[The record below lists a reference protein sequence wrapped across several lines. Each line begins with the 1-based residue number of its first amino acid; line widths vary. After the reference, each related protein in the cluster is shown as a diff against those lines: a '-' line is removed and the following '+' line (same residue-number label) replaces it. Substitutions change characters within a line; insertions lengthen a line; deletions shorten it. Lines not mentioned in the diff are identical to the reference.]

1 MVRSL
6 LSRLLTRIEAGIA
19 WLGHTFIDRWGR
31 MERGYRRPNARIAV
45 WLGFRFYPLLAA
57 AALAW
62 LAWDWT
68 HARNLAAAEDAIFD
82 QVITWRP
89 WEPKPP
95 RQVAVVEID
104 ECSIEHYRQ
113 QGEGGWPWSRARHA
127 DLLDALDRAG
137 VRAVGFDV
145 QFIDAS
151 ATDPDGDGILE
162 AMAEGGNGRF
172 VFGSTRLHPDY
183 DAGQPRRASQV
194 PAAFPLVA
202 RPRNDPPVAMLLPYG
217 EAMARHS
224 AILNVTRNVDGV
236 LRDVPLRER
245 VGDFAIPSL
254 ALRLAAGTDPG
265 KMAAYPDAIR
275 IDWRNRT
282 RLAGISA
289 ADLLEGE
296 PICRDPAEPAPDLRG
311 RTVLVGYTA
320 AGINDAKPTPVDPT
334 MAGVEVHAEA
344 TAALLA
350 DSAIWMPPAWVKYLL
365 AAILV
370 ALTGLLF
377 WRGEP
382 PWELDQAFVATN
394 LGLLFIAFAGITA
407 FGVFIDIFAAVAFVS
422 LCFGFCRI
430 YAATQR
436 GYAIGNDDYRPGFDP
451 ERHPWLAM
459 ARVRFV
465 PDAGLDA
472 NALNRRVREFRRR
485 LRRWMFSGTEAVAL
499 DCVVE
504 YDSWFWDSLV
514 DVTVLVWSGTDRDA
528 VVAAAERELDA
539 LHDHLSGH
547 DEVLPDDGSVRLACV
562 VSAAGDEDECV
573 TTARIRVCEALGT
586 LLRSEGERPLRA
598 RNAFVVLKGDMPAP
612 AGPPA

>member
-1 MVRSL
+1 MARSFL
-6 LSRLLTRIEAGIA
+6 RRVLARLEAATA

-68 HARNLAAAEDAIFD
+68 HDRDLAAAEDAIFD

-89 WEPKPP
+89 WEPGPS

-104 ECSIEHYRQ
+104 ECSINHYLRR
-113 QGEGGWPWSRARHA
+113 GEGGWPWSRARHA

-137 VRAVGFDV
+137 VRAAGFDI
-145 QFIDAS
+145 QFSDPS
-151 ATDPDGDGILE
+151 QVDPDGDAILE
-162 AMAEGGNGRF
+162 AMAAGGDGRF
-172 VFGSTRLHPDY
+172 VFGATRLHPDFDE
-183 DAGQPRRASQV
+183 DARLRASQA
-194 PAAFPLVA
+194 PSAFPVGESV
-202 RPRNDPPVAMLLPYG
+202 RNDPPVALALPYG
-217 EAMARHS
+217 EAMRRNA
-224 AILNVTRNVDGV
+224 ALLNVGRNADGV

-245 VGDFAIPSL
+245 AGDWAIPSL
-254 ALRLAAGTDPG
+254 ALRLAAGGDPG
-265 KMAAYPDAIR
+265 KMAAYPDSIR
-275 IDWRNRT
+275 IDWRSHS
-282 RLAGISA
+282 RLPGVSA
-289 ADLLEGE
+289 VNLIEGE
-296 PICRDPAEPAPDLRG
+296 AICGAPAPDLRG

-320 AGINDAKPTPVDPT
+320 SGLNDAKPTPVDVAMP
-334 MAGVEVHAEA
+334 GVEVHAEA
-344 TAALLA
+344 TEALLA
-350 DSAIWMPPAWVKYLL
+350 NRAIWMPPAWVKYLL
-365 AAILV
+365 AALLV

-394 LGLLFIAFAGITA
+394 LGLLLAAYIGISA
-407 FGVFIDIFAAVAFVS
+407 FGVFLDIFAAVGFVG

-459 ARVRFV
+459 ARIRFV
-465 PDAGLDA
+465 PDPGLERT
-472 NALNRRVREFRRR
+472 ALESRVREFRRR
-485 LRRWMFSGTEAVAL
+485 LRRWMFAGTEAVAL

-514 DVTVLVWSGTDRDA
+514 DVTVLVWTGPDRDSA
-528 VVAAAERELDA
+528 VAAAERELHA
-539 LHDHLSGH
+539 LHLHLAGH
-547 DEVLPDDGSVRLACV
+547 EDVLPDDGSVRIACV
-562 VSAAGDEDECV
+562 VSAAEDEGECV
-573 TTARIRVCEALGT
+573 TTARIRVCEALGA
-586 LLRSEGERPLRA
+586 LLRAEGERPLRA
-598 RNAFVVLKGDMPAP
+598 RIPFIESTGEISTSPEPRAEPA
-612 AGPPA
+612 